1 MKSNAYRTTFGAF
14 ALAMFCAVYGLAQTE
29 LGQTETGHGASRT
42 RSDPSKTDMSGLPAE
57 PHLILAMAYIQNMA
71 TFAKALSDQTQTG
84 GPLSTDFARAA
95 VDEIRRSMDEASE
108 QHQGHLKAMGK
119 NTEYSLPL
127 MMKDMKDA
135 DPHWSGLRDAVKA
148 LENDVQGYTLNG
160 KQIATDSANLL
171 KRLDDMPRMHQ
182 PR

>member
-1 MKSNAYRTTFGAF
+1 MKSNAYRTILGAF
-14 ALAMFCAVYGLAQTE
+14 ALAMLCAVYGLA
-29 LGQTETGHGASRT
+29 QTETGHGASRT
-42 RSDPSKTDMSGLPAE
+42 PSDPSKMDMSGPPNE
-57 PHLILAMAYIQNMA
+57 PHLILAMAYIQNMG
-71 TFAKALSDQTQTG
+71 TFAKALSDQSQAG

-108 QHQGHLKAMGK
+108 QHQAHMKTMGEK
-119 NTEYSLPL
+119 TEYSLPL

-160 KQIATDSANLL
+160 KQIATDSADLL
-171 KRLDDMPRMHQ
+171 KRLEDMPRMHR